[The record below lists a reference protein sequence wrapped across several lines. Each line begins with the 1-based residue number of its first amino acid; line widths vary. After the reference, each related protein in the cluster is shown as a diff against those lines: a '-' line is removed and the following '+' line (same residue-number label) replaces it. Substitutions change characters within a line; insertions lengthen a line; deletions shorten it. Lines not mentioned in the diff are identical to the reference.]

1 MGRPSNRV
9 AHFLLRK
16 RGFRCTA
23 LNSNFFAKGLY
34 TMETGS
40 FSMAVIG
47 LLFAAW
53 LVAATVAIWW
63 GLSLRRQAQK
73 TLRQTAR
80 LGRLLETAPAIP
92 VIVRGDG
99 KLEAAD
105 RLFRQLG
112 LQGPVTQMTD
122 IVAALG
128 QGKEGECWRDLDTNV
143 RETQRT
149 GKKFVLRLS
158 LPGSESRLMVVG
170 DVADAQIYPNGAAL
184 LWFFDLSDTVRDLER
199 LEQEARTARSA
210 FEALAGLIEHAPI
223 PMWHR
228 GPDLQLNFVNRAYA
242 AAVGSEDG
250 DAVIEKAVE
259 LIEPVAGETPMSHA
273 AKAHAAGEPM
283 ERMVSSTIAGER
295 RQLRVI
301 DIPLGATGIAG
312 LAIDVQELVDAR
324 LDFRRLGDSQRD
336 LLDKLSAA
344 VAQFGSDRT
353 LQFSNLPFRRLF
365 AFRDEWV
372 AARPEFARVFD
383 RLRETGKIPEV
394 RDFPLWRSER
404 ENWFLSAAP
413 VEENWLTP
421 DGAHLRLLAQPTPE
435 GGLILIFEDRTEE
448 VHLASARDTLLRVRT
463 ATFDNLFEAIAVFA
477 ADGRLSIWN
486 RRFSETWGVEEEVL
500 AKHPRMDEILNTL
513 AGRLKKAA
521 QVSVLRE
528 LLQMTISNREP
539 RRSRMDFSDGR
550 KFQLST
556 VPLPDGNAL
565 LAMLDITDSAQVEEA
580 LRDRNTALS
589 EADAIKGRFLAN
601 MSYEFRT
608 PLTSISGFAEL
619 LAGGIAGE
627 LSPQASEYVDAIAK
641 SAERLSQQINTVL
654 DFSQNEAGALP
665 IARKSVDVSAM
676 LHDIEQE
683 LRAKSVE
690 KGVEIALD
698 IQGDLGAL
706 SGDRKRLSQAVSHV
720 LDNALMHC
728 DKGSRVLLHGSGNRK
743 NVLIAVSDDGQG
755 MDANEQARALNGSG
769 RSGSGPGGSGQGGLG
784 LPFAKSLVDLH
795 GGTLKL
801 ESQKGQGTTVTML
814 LPRGN
819 AA

>member
-1 MGRPSNRV
+1 
-9 AHFLLRK
+9 
-16 RGFRCTA
+16 
-23 LNSNFFAKGLY
+23 
-34 TMETGS
+34 METGGI
-40 FSMAVIG
+40 SMALIG
-47 LLFAAW
+47 LLLAAW
-53 LVAATVAIWW
+53 MVAATVAIWT
-63 GLSLRRQAQK
+63 GLSMRRQAQK

-99 KLEAAD
+99 KLEASD
-105 RLFRQLG
+105 RLYRQLG
-112 LQGPVTQMTD
+112 LDGPVTQMTD
-122 IVAALG
+122 IVALLG
-128 QGKEGECWRDLDTNV
+128 QGEAGECWRSLDDLV

-149 GKKFVLRLS
+149 GKKFVQRLT
-158 LPGSESRLMVVG
+158 LAGSDSRLMVVG
-170 DVADAQIYPNGAAL
+170 DVADGQIYPNGAAL

-199 LEQEARTARSA
+199 LELESAEARLA

-223 PMWHR
+223 PIWHR
-228 GPDLQLNFVNRAYA
+228 GPDLQLNFVNRAYV
-242 AAVGSEDG
+242 AAVGGDNS
-250 DAVIEKAVE
+250 DAVVDRAVE
-259 LIEPVAGETPMSHA
+259 LIEPVGGDTPMSHA
-273 AKAHAAGEPM
+273 AKAQAAGAPL

-301 DIPLGATGIAG
+301 DIPLGPTGIAG

-324 LDFRRLGDSQRD
+324 LDIRRLADTQRD
-336 LLDKLSAA
+336 MLDKLSAS
-344 VAQFGSDRT
+344 VAQFGADRT
-353 LQFSNLPFRRLF
+353 LEFSNLPFRRLF

-372 AARPEFARVFD
+372 AAKPDFARVLD
-383 RLRETGKIPEV
+383 RLREGGKIPEV

-477 ADGRLSIWN
+477 VDGKLSIWN
-486 RRFSETWGVEEEVL
+486 RRFAETWGVDEATL
-500 AKHPRMDEILNTL
+500 AKHPRMDEILNSL
-513 AGRLKKAA
+513 AAKLKKAA

-528 LLQMTISNREP
+528 LLQMTINNREP
-539 RRSRMDFSDGR
+539 RRSTMEFADGR

-580 LRDRNTALS
+580 LRERNTALS
-589 EADAIKGRFLAN
+589 EADTIKGRFLAN

-608 PLTSISGFAEL
+608 PLTSISGFAEML
-619 LAGGIAGE
+619 GSGIAGE

-654 DFSQNEAGALP
+654 DFSQSEAGALP
-665 IARKSVDVSAM
+665 IIRKPVDLAAM
-676 LHDIEQE
+676 LDKIDAEA
-683 LRAKSVE
+683 RDKAVE
-690 KGVEIALD
+690 MGVEIVLD
-698 IQGDLGAL
+698 VKEGVGEL
-706 SGDRKRLSQAVSHV
+706 SGDERRLTQAIGHI
-720 LDNALMHC
+720 LDNAITHC
-728 DKGSRVLLHGSGNRK
+728 PRGARVLLHGSGNRK
-743 NVLIAVSDDGQG
+743 QVLIAVSDNGPG
-755 MDANEQARALNGSG
+755 MNAGEQARALSGNVRKANGE
-769 RSGSGPGGSGQGGLG
+769 GGLG
-784 LPFAKSLVDLH
+784 LPFAKTLVESH

-801 ESQKGQGTTVTML
+801 ESQKGQGTTVSVL
-814 LPRGN
+814 LPRMGEG
-819 AA
+819 